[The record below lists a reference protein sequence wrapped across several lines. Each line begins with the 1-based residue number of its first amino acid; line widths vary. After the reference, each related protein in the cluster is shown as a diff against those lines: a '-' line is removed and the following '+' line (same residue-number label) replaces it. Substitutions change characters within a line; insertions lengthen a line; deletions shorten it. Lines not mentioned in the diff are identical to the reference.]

1 PSFRTFPFPSSSC
14 SLSATVFTSRE
25 RLPAVK
31 EHAVTPQIIALYC
44 FAVISIIVLLIAI
57 LVLWK
62 IYKEDIDLK
71 GLLAGLDGKASLA
84 RFQFFLFTVVI
95 AGLLLLLSIEAGTF
109 VDVPPNV
116 LALLVISGV
125 SYLISKA
132 ISAKK

>member
-1 PSFRTFPFPSSSC
+1 M
-14 SLSATVFTSRE
+14 
-25 RLPAVK
+25 
-31 EHAVTPQIIALYC
+31 TPQIIALYC